1 MPSHIIHV
9 IAGQAALAA
18 AGSIAETAIPAAFN
32 IGCQGPDIF
41 SHNRRTKPFS
51 LAFSRLLHRHGYGR
65 FCRILA
71 TNIRGTRAKALEE
84 WFYGFVTHQ
93 TVDRIL
99 HPYIINRSFVSG
111 QTGITGVSP
120 AHFHAFLERILD
132 VRVLE
137 VREGRKVATFD
148 TKALFRP
155 DTADIAL
162 ISEAVAEA
170 LIETYPEETANDKE
184 IRQRTENAFTDTLYY
199 YDIANP
205 VITSLRVPAEQ
216 SKIQRFVEIGVA
228 GVALLYPEEL
238 DDSVDW
244 LNAGRS
250 PWRHPVTGAVN
261 RSSVIDL
268 LETAIGEA
276 TLAIQAV
283 KSVLEGFATPENLE
297 AQIGNACLSIYGPD
311 GKIGTVEYSEPFD
324 IGKTMLEQAEK
335 RRIWLSAAVG

>member
-1 MPSHIIHV
+1 MPSHLIHI

-18 AGSIAETAIPAAFN
+18 AVSIGEMVIPASFN

-71 TNIRGTRAKALEE
+71 TNIRGGCTKALEE

-148 TKALFRP
+148 TEALFHL
-155 DTADIAL
+155 DAADIAL
-162 ISEAVAEA
+162 ISEAVADA

-184 IRQRTENAFTDTLYY
+184 IRQRTENAFTDSLYY

-216 SKIQRFVEIGVA
+216 SKIQRFVEIGIA
-228 GVALLYPEEL
+228 GVSLLHPEEL

-244 LNAGRS
+244 LNETKA
-250 PWRHPVTGAVN
+250 PWRHPVTGVVN
-261 RSSVIDL
+261 CSSVLDL
-268 LETAIGEA
+268 LEAAIGEA
-276 TLAIQAV
+276 ITAIQAV
-283 KSVLEGFATPENLE
+283 KSVLEGFTAPESLE
-297 AQIGNACLSIYGPD
+297 TQIGNACLSIYGPD
-311 GKIGTVEYSEPFD
+311 GKIGAVEYSEPFD
-324 IGKTMLEQAEK
+324 IGKSMLEQAEK